1 MNLYKNELIKRGEW
15 LQCSPGVL
23 PFNYTEPSFSLHTST
38 NSESLATVKAASVT
52 DFFLCNLHGK
62 LDHNFTEQP
71 KMGTSQ
77 YYGFS
82 KLMLVIE
89 TINRNEILLL

>member
-1 MNLYKNELIKRGEW
+1 M
-15 LQCSPGVL
+15 
-23 PFNYTEPSFSLHTST
+23 
-38 NSESLATVKAASVT
+38 VKAASVT